1 MGDEDDSH
9 TDNGKQSGNKKSKH
23 KGKRG
28 KHKNKTKE
36 KKKNEGNGTEDGT
49 MQVEQ
54 FKFRGSMSS
63 MENRHERVPSKPV
76 IISITTPKG
85 TKHVADQF
93 KAEHEEDGVDDLPAV
108 LHEDDEEK

>member
-1 MGDEDDSH
+1 MGH

-36 KKKNEGNGTEDGT
+36 KKNEGNGTEDGT

-93 KAEHEEDGVDDLPAV
+93 KDELDREDALDDLPGI
-108 LHEDDEEK
+108 LHEDEES